1 MRIKTAVTGFA
12 VVLIVMSL
20 IGGFSAFLRHY
31 ILGTPNLVHLHDVL
45 VKDHDKI
52 LHPEKYVDEEQ

>member
-12 VVLIVMSL
+12 VVLVVMSL

-31 ILGTPNLVHLHDVL
+31 ILGTPNLVEVHDVQIKEL
-45 VKDHDKI
+45 QEKFIDK
-52 LHPEKYVDEEQ
+52 KK

>member
-12 VVLIVMSL
+12 VVLFVMSL

-31 ILGTPNLVHLHDVL
+31 ILGTPNLVV
-45 VKDHDKI
+45 DHDKI
-52 LHPEKYVDEEQ
+52 LHPEKYIDEKK